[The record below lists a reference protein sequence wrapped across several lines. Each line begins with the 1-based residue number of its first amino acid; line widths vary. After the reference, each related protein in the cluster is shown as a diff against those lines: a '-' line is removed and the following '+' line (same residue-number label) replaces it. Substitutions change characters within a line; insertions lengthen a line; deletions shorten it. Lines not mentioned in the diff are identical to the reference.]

1 MVSFTPFCSLS
12 FSFDAI
18 SGFYTSEGFLSP
30 GLVLAGVIVDEFAE
44 VDDMVDLFIGSCT
57 DYLAAPNRLV
67 VPGVGLVAAA
77 VVGRFNPLFAVELI
91 WVGFLGVVVGVGSFL
106 SKRDVTGLLG
116 VAAEDDV
123 TAEGVDMPKVF
134 LGAGVFGAS
143 AYFFFA
149 SSNSYLSFVISS
161 FILAILSCTYAS
173 TYLDI

>member
-44 VDDMVDLFIGSCT
+44 VDDMVYLFIGSCT
-57 DYLAAPNRLV
+57 DCLAAPNRLV

-91 WVGFLGVVVGVGSFL
+91 
-106 SKRDVTGLLG
+106 
-116 VAAEDDV
+116 
-123 TAEGVDMPKVF
+123 
-134 LGAGVFGAS
+134 
-143 AYFFFA
+143 
-149 SSNSYLSFVISS
+149 
-161 FILAILSCTYAS
+161 
-173 TYLDI
+173 